1 MAEEREALLEV
12 QGLCKS
18 YRGVQALWPV
28 SFRLEAGEC
37 LGVAGANGSGKST
50 LLGLVAQAQRP
61 DGGRVLFRGRDA
73 AGDRRFPRVHLG
85 YVPQDVRLSPE
96 LTAGE
101 QIALWRAACGLRGGL
116 QPELEALLGLGP
128 LLRRRTGELSGG
140 MQRRVSIA
148 MALSTGR
155 DVLVM
160 DEATA
165 GLDEAYREGLL
176 AWMEGFLSRGGCA
189 VWCTHHAGELERLC
203 TRCLTIREGRAAWGA
218 ENDA

>member
-1 MAEEREALLEV
+1 MDWIEITISTNTAGADIVSEALLRQGAVGTQIIDRSDVPDPDKPSGYWELIDPKMIEAMPEDV
-12 QGLCKS
+12 QVKAWFET
-18 YRGVQALWPV
+18 V
-28 SFRLEAGEC
+28 
-37 LGVAGANGSGKST
+37 
-50 LLGLVAQAQRP
+50 
-61 DGGRVLFRGRDA
+61 
-73 AGDRRFPRVHLG
+73 
-85 YVPQDVRLSPE
+85 
-96 LTAGE
+96 
-101 QIALWRAACGLRGGL
+101 
-116 QPELEALLGLGP
+116 EALRGLGP

-148 MALSTGR
+148 MALSTGG